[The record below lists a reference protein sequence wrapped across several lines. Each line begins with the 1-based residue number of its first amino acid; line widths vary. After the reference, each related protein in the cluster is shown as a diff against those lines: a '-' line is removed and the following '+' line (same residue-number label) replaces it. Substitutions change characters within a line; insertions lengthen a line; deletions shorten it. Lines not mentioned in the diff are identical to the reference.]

1 MKTKNIVLEEYHEIV
16 KLWKDNKITSC
27 EMEFSCGGDSMTDYD
42 FVFYNNKDKKIEC
55 KELKDFFEDE
65 VFKRVEFYVN
75 SDGYYMGEYGSVTI
89 TLDEEMEVAFDYV
102 KNATSEFSESFTET
116 TEIELNE
123 KEVDFVS
130 KYVGSIV
137 GGEDGNAINYKQ
149 DLIVSDEIESV
160 SEKLLEKIN
169 DTACDYEFS
178 ESSGEPE
185 EVYRFSTRIDDEDVL
200 LLEENKL
207 KIEVSRNHLIT
218 RPSDDF

>member
-1 MKTKNIVLEEYHEIV
+1 MKTKNNVLEEYHEIV
-16 KLWKDNKITSC
+16 KLWKDNKIKSC
-27 EMEFSCGGDSMTDYD
+27 EMEFSCGGDSMNDYE
-42 FVFYNNKDKKIEC
+42 FVFYDNKNKNVVCE
-55 KELKDFFEDE
+55 ELRDFFEDE

-75 SDGYYMGEYGSVTI
+75 SDGYYIGEFGSVSI
-89 TLDEEMEVAFDYV
+89 TLDEENETAFDYS

-116 TEIELNE
+116 TEIELNK
-123 KEVDFVS
+123 KEVDFLNE
-130 KYVGSIV
+130 YVGSIV

-160 SEKLLEKIN
+160 SEKLLKKIN
-169 DTACDYEFS
+169 DTACEYEFN

-185 EVYRFSTRIDDEDVL
+185 EGYRFSTRVGDEDVL

-207 KIEVSRNHLIT
+207 KIEVSRNYLIT